1 MTFAGIV
8 EPDLNL
14 LTALE
19 VLLAEGSVAG
29 AARRLGLSSSAMSRT
44 LTRLR
49 ASTGDPILVRA
60 GRGLVTTPRAKELRE
75 RVQNL
80 SREVRAVL
88 GPAPDALD
96 IRTVEKTFTIR
107 TNDGFVEAFAAR
119 LVSAVAASAPGM
131 RLRFA
136 AKTDKDVRAL
146 REGLVD
152 LEIGVLGVTG
162 PEVRVQTL
170 FRDHFIGVVR
180 EGHPLLGAGEV
191 TPERYAACGHVVA
204 SRGGRATGPVDKA
217 LAALGL
223 ARTVI
228 AVVPGFRAALSIA
241 RASDLVALLT
251 ASFLD
256 TAWRD
261 ERVGRVRAGVQ
272 SFALPVSTPPIVV
285 SQMWHPRFDAD
296 RVHRWLRGVVHGVC
310 QAQRAAQSSAR
321 PGGNKKR
328 DR

>member
-1 MTFAGIV
+1 MV

-49 ASTGDPILVRA
+49 ASTGDPLLVRA
-60 GRGLVTTPRAKELRE
+60 GRGLVPTPRAKELRE
-75 RVQNL
+75 RVHDL
-80 SREVRAVL
+80 SLQVRAVL
-88 GPAPDALD
+88 GPSPDALD

-119 LVSAVAASAPGM
+119 LVPAVAASAPGV
-131 RLRFA
+131 RLRFV
-136 AKTDKDVRAL
+136 AKADKDVRAL

-152 LEIGVLGVTG
+152 LEVGVVGVTG

-180 EGHPLLGAGEV
+180 EGHPLVGEGEV

-204 SRGGRATGPVDKA
+204 SRGVRPAGPVDEA

-223 ARTVI
+223 ARKVV

-241 RASDLVALLT
+241 RASDLVALLP
-251 ASFLD
+251 ASFLE
-256 TAWRD
+256 TVRRD
-261 ERVGRVRAGVQ
+261 EAFGASAGVA

-296 RVHRWLRGVVHGVC
+296 RVHRWLRGVVYRV
-310 QAQRAAQSSAR
+310 ARERSAAQLAAR
-321 PGGNKKR
+321 PRGSRKR
-328 DR
+328 NR